1 MTPIEALNARLAEL
15 RPASL
20 LYLSARPALALD
32 DAAFAGSSRDGAAS
46 SDADNNSKNRSK
58 SNALQLTVR
67 SDVADITDID
77 GEQRYDCVLIAD
89 FLEHLPKAQGHAVL
103 ARLRNLHAS
112 RLLVFID
119 HGMSSQ
125 GWSLDD
131 FLALG
136 FRQDAQLSDAARTL
150 TLYSYDIATYNH
162 EREWNNPRFWA
173 NPEMWGKYF
182 W

>member
-1 MTPIEALNARLAEL
+1 MTPLQALNERLAEL

-20 LYLSARPALALD
+20 LYLSARPALTLD
-32 DAAFAGSSRDGAAS
+32 DDT
-46 SDADNNSKNRSK
+46 
-58 SNALQLTVR
+58 LPLTTR
-67 SDVADITDID
+67 ADVATVTGLA
-77 GEQRYDCVLIAD
+77 GEGRYDCALVAD
-89 FLEHLPKAQGHAVL
+89 FLEHMSRADGHAVL
-103 ARLRNLHAS
+103 ARLRNLHAG

-119 HGMSSQ
+119 HAATRES
-125 GWSLDD
+125 WTLDD

-162 EREWNNPRFWA
+162 TREWNNPRFWA